1 MTALSDCVMLQS
13 RIEDQDIDGKLRL
26 NQCSA
31 KLGEW
36 GRFEEQMVGWSVAF
50 DNHLRENRDHDE
62 YCIVYVETQQGYTK
76 LWTIIIQTGW
86 ASASSFKSTLIG
98 IIEIVERCEN
108 SERNAVLSFVH
119 NIGEA

>member
-1 MTALSDCVMLQS
+1 MLQS

-50 DNHLRENRDHDE
+50 DKNRDHDE
-62 YCIVYVETQQGYTK
+62 YFYVETQQGYTK

-86 ASASSFKSTLIG
+86 ANASSFKSASG
-98 IIEIVERCEN
+98 IIEIEERCEN